1 MGMSLHLATVVIFHR
16 YNTSLFEKSN
26 ASSHWRRWPRFVDT
40 ASRTTVASIATRIPQ
55 EKRTMRPRIGVGG
68 HNS

>member
-1 MGMSLHLATVVIFHR
+1 MGHGDALAFVAIYNR

-26 ASSHWRRWPRFVDT
+26 ASSNWRRWPRFVDT

-55 EKRTMRPRIGVGG
+55 EKRTMRPRIGVVG
-68 HNS
+68 HKS